1 MASLLHLLVVQVA
14 VGVIPLLPADLFEV
28 AYLGA
33 VVTLVIE
40 GLALLFT
47 DFSGSSGS
55 VPSLPTPATL
65 LTATLGQP
73 VDN

>member
-33 VVTLVIE
+33 VVTLVFE
-40 GLALLFT
+40 DLAL
-47 DFSGSSGS
+47 
-55 VPSLPTPATL
+55 
-65 LTATLGQP
+65 
-73 VDN
+73 